1 MTGVGEGEGT
11 ERLDLMVPAALEGE
25 RVDRGLALL
34 AGLSRAQASRVVAEG
49 KASVGGTTV
58 IVGSRRLHVG
68 ELLQVDL
75 SAPGGATSLAGPDF
89 GAGGERAGDNG
100 AGPARVV
107 FADDDLVVVDKPAG
121 LVVHPGAGNPQ
132 GT

>member
-11 ERLDLMVPAALEGE
+11 ERLDLTVPAALEGE

-58 IVGSRRLHVG
+58 VVGSRRLHTG

-75 SAPGGATSLAGPDF
+75 SADPGAASVVGPELGADRQSG
-89 GAGGERAGDNG
+89 GDNG
-100 AGPARVV
+100 TGPARVV
-107 FADDDLVVVDKPAG
+107 
-121 LVVHPGAGNPQ
+121 
-132 GT
+132 